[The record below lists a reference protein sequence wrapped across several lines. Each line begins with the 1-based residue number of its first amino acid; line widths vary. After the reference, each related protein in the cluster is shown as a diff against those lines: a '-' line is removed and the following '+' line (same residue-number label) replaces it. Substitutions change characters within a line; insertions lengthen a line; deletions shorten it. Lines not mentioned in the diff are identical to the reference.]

1 MSSSPAPVA
10 ALGGTPRIRVFVDYW
25 NLQLTLNDLE
35 GKLTGEE
42 DVRFKVD
49 WKGLPFRLAR
59 EAASIAQVVNYV
71 SEGAIIYASYNPN
84 SSEGRGFRNWATSWL
99 NRQPGIQVQCHERQ
113 PKNAPK
119 CNTCH
124 RPINLCPHSECGA
137 QLSGTV
143 EKGVDTAIATDMIR
157 LAWEGAYE
165 IGVLAS
171 SDADLV
177 PAVKFLDQKGKRII
191 QAGFP
196 PLGVSLATACWAS
209 FDIFKLRDEIRR
221 QEVQPHGSV

>member
-1 MSSSPAPVA
+1 MITNPAPVA
-10 ALGGTPRIRVFVDYW
+10 AFANNPRIRVFVDYW
-25 NLQLTLNDLE
+25 NFQLTLNNMESQQAKQADA
-35 GKLTGEE
+35 
-42 DVRFKVD
+42 RFKVD
-49 WKGLPFRLAR
+49 WRGLPFWLAKK
-59 EAASIAQVVNYV
+59 AAEQAQVVDYV
-71 SEGAIIYASYNPN
+71 AEGAIIYSSHNPN
-84 SSEGRGFRNWATSWL
+84 TPEGRTFKTWASNWL
-99 NRQPGIQVQCHERQ
+99 NRQPGIQVQCYERK
-113 PKNAPK
+113 PKDLPK
-119 CNTCH
+119 CTTCH
-124 RPINLCPHSECGA
+124 RPIRNCPHKECGA
-137 QLSGTV
+137 LLAGTV

-209 FDIFKLRDEIRR
+209 FDIFKNREEIRR
-221 QEVQPHGSV
+221 P